1 MQQRAL
7 LTETAVG
14 AGKYVDDVI
23 LGAPV
28 TVTKNLCTTMNI
40 TVVASG
46 SKHTNMKLQASS
58 DHYAVPKE
66 LGMFTAVESGH
77 SMTTA
82 TIRERCAAVPL
93 SGSQCRGLWART
105 PDRTGACLPGGS
117 CPSDQPARV
126 APCLQTARTEP
137 D

>member
-66 LGMFTAVESGH
+66 LGMFTTVESGH

-93 SGSQCRGLWART
+93 SGSQCRGLWATVPCVCLHASQEVPRRA
-105 PDRTGACLPGGS
+105 PDHA
-117 CPSDQPARV
+117 PSSRV
-126 APCLQTARTEP
+126 CISLG
-137 D
+137 